1 MVIVTSLFFIE
12 TIRSILDIGII
23 KLQRK
28 SNLSN
33 NRKEKL
39 SNSLSAVVYY
49 TLSKLSYPVNKLYEF
64 IFLKIFSIFLV
75 LIFAANHFDDE
86 LFYSLSRKK
95 NTFRLFEKSWFIIQM
110 AYWLSTAI
118 RNLQA
123 GFSYFAVVEGIGH
136 SSKNA

>member
-49 TLSKLSYPVNKLYEF
+49 TLSKLPNPVY
-64 IFLKIFSIFLV
+64 
-75 LIFAANHFDDE
+75 
-86 LFYSLSRKK
+86 
-95 NTFRLFEKSWFIIQM
+95 
-110 AYWLSTAI
+110 
-118 RNLQA
+118 NL
-123 GFSYFAVVEGIGH
+123 
-136 SSKNA
+136 

>member
-49 TLSKLSYPVNKLYEF
+49 TLSKLSHPVYNL
-64 IFLKIFSIFLV
+64 FLNDIFS
-75 LIFAANHFDDE
+75 FDICGE
-86 LFYSLSRKK
+86 SF
-95 NTFRLFEKSWFIIQM
+95 
-110 AYWLSTAI
+110 
-118 RNLQA
+118 
-123 GFSYFAVVEGIGH
+123 
-136 SSKNA
+136 